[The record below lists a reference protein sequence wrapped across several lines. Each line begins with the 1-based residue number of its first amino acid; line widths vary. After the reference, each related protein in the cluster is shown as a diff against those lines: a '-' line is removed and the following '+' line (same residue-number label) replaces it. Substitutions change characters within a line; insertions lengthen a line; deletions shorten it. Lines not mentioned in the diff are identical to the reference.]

1 MLETAYDASSI
12 LRFMRLI
19 EFDSSDEFRII
30 ININKTI
37 EVSDNFQIYKQNQVT
52 IQTTINKAR
61 FISSKINE
69 LHQRSK
75 TISEYQIN
83 LNVKNEKNATRKVY
97 EIFQILL
104 SSIGQKITISD
115 EYRNIYSIIKTNL
128 DGTDDENIVAFINV
142 ENFLLNSKF
151 KGILNHL
158 REKNIRSINITA
170 STCDN
175 MTTCSPQNVIK
186 YENDG
191 LYYLSRC
198 TKNDWI
204 CFDFK
209 MYEVQLEHYSIK
221 VPKIDKYGYPK
232 KWVIEGSKDNEDWTF
247 IDKREYSL
255 FTKENSEQTFHVQK
269 QVDHFRFIRMR
280 MLDTTG
286 VNIMVMSSFEMYGK
300 LYNRDN
306 Q

>member
-104 SSIGQKITISD
+104 GSIGQKITISD

-128 DGTDDENIVAFINV
+128 DGTDDENIVTFINV

-175 MTTCSPQNVIK
+175 MTTCSPQNVIN

-204 CFDFK
+204 CFDFTK
-209 MYEVQLEHYSIK
+209 YEVQLEHYSIK

-247 IDKREYSL
+247 IDEREYSL

>member
-75 TISEYQIN
+75 AISEYQIN

-128 DGTDDENIVAFINV
+128 DGTDNENVVAFINV

-175 MTTCSPQNVIK
+175 MTTCSPQNVIN

-204 CFDFK
+204 CFDFTK
-209 MYEVQLEHYSIK
+209 YEVQLEHYSIK

-232 KWVIEGSKDNEDWTF
+232 KWVIEGSKENEDWTF
-247 IDKREYSL
+247 IDER
-255 FTKENSEQTFHVQK
+255 
-269 QVDHFRFIRMR
+269 
-280 MLDTTG
+280 
-286 VNIMVMSSFEMYGK
+286 
-300 LYNRDN
+300 
-306 Q
+306 